1 LDISRAQLLQRGRST
16 PDEGVQALVVEDSG
30 HFDRVV
36 DSQWLQAQ
44 SFGLDH
50 LCGRPHVSTNH
61 HDTVRTW

>member
-1 LDISRAQLLQRGRST
+1 
-16 PDEGVQALVVEDSG
+16 VQALVVEDGG
-30 HFDRVV
+30 HLDRVV

>member
-30 HFDRVV
+30 DLDRVI

-50 LCGRPHVSTNH
+50 FCGRPDSCRRH
-61 HDTVRTW
+61 HDTVRT